1 MKIIRPQWP
10 APANVVAFSTTRP
23 GGFSTGIYA
32 GLNIATHVDDDLNTV
47 IRNRQL
53 LAAQLPA
60 NSRIQWLKQ
69 VHDCEVVEATDCSDE
84 PCADA
89 SWASSSDVACAV
101 MTADCLPVL
110 FCAKGGEA
118 VAAAHAGWRGL
129 AAGVLEAT
137 VAAMP
142 AAPARIM
149 AWLGPAIGPNAFEV
163 GAEVREQFLSQSSQE
178 ARQGVSQCFVAA
190 TNKPDFYLADLY
202 TLARIRLK
210 AAGIGG
216 VYGGDLC
223 TFNDSHRFYS
233 YRRDG
238 ETGRMATVIV
248 STP

>member
-10 APANVVAFSTTRP
+10 VPANIVAFSTTRS
-23 GGFSTGIYA
+23 GGFSTDTYA
-32 GLNIATHVDDDLNTV
+32 GLNIATHVGDDLNTV

-53 LAAQLPA
+53 LAARLPA
-60 NSRIQWLKQ
+60 NSHIQWLKQ
-69 VHDCEVVEATDCSDE
+69 VHGCEVVEASDCVEE

-89 SWASSSDVACAV
+89 SWASSGDVVCAV

-110 FCAKGGEA
+110 FCTKGGEA

-142 AAPARIM
+142 AAPAGIL

-163 GAEVREQFLSQSSQE
+163 GAEVREQFLSQSPQGT
-178 ARQGVSQCFVAA
+178 RPGVSQCFMAA
-190 TNKPDFYLADLY
+190 TNKPGFYLADLY
-202 TLARIRLK
+202 SLARIHLK
-210 AAGIGG
+210 AAGVGG

-223 TFNDSHRFYS
+223 TFNDSRRFYS
-233 YRRDG
+233 FRRDG
-238 ETGRMATVIV
+238 ETGRMASVIV
-248 STP
+248 KTE